1 MDEGLTV
8 PLDMRVGWRKKSIAV
23 YRHKFRGVRNT
34 VVIGVCQLAVMLAT
48 TVAV

>member
-23 YRHKFRGVRNT
+23 YNYFCGETIKNHN
-34 VVIGVCQLAVMLAT
+34 A
-48 TVAV
+48 